1 MAFDQI
7 MLDLEF
13 FSLAKD
19 AAIASIGAVRFDK
32 ESGELGDTFYRV
44 VNLKSSQ
51 RAGGRIDADTVMW
64 WMQQSDAARGALCG
78 DDSVLIDV
86 ALKEFA
92 DWVREERLDGIWG
105 NGADCDNV
113 ILEGCYQRS
122 GRTPPWS
129 YEMNRCYRTMVVL
142 HPQIQKAVFV
152 GTAHNALDDAISQ
165 AKHLCEIFKTTKG
178 ASV

>member
-1 MAFDQI
+1 

-19 AAIASIGAVRFDK
+19 GAIASIGAVRFDK
-32 ESGELGDTFYRV
+32 SDGTLGNKFYRV

-64 WMQQSDAARGALCG
+64 WLTQSDSARLALTT
-78 DDSVLIDV
+78 DDNVLIDV

-92 DWVREERLDGIWG
+92 DWVREAPLDGLWG

-113 ILEGCYQRS
+113 ILEGAYLRS
-122 GRTPPWS
+122 NRTPPWT
-129 YEMNRCYRTMVVL
+129 YRQNRCYRTLAAL
-142 HPQIQKAVFV
+142 HPEVPRPKMA
-152 GTAHNALDDAISQ
+152 GTSHNALDDAVAQ
-165 AKHLCEIFKTTKG
+165 AQHICQIFTQGK
-178 ASV
+178 